1 MSECNCEQ
9 ALELQE
15 QLDLALATIEVLK
28 KPETYEEMAA
38 KLDKYMANKEF
49 LKWNDNN

>member
-15 QLDLALATIEVLK
+15 QLDLALALIEKLK
-28 KPETYEEMAA
+28 SPESYEEWLERM
-38 KLDKYMANKEF
+38 DYFN
-49 LKWNDNN
+49 